1 MPSLSAGSS
10 NIRCF
15 VGAGRLSATEE
26 KAKQIE
32 QVALSELKRH
42 STKYLVGDSATELD
56 HETLEQNL
64 VASGFSRFHAVSPE
78 ILNTKGKFLMES
90 WLGRWCAE
98 RSLPKESVTALIIC
112 DYMSAA
118 DLFSSFSLVSLSQD
132 SHVIEPCFFWLED
145 GPQFAPK
152 KNHPTKTHQDDF
164 KNPIGKPFKVM
175 KLSSEFFP
183 PIGSMYGIYLP
194 LFTHISTEITIGAGI
209 FTLHIYLSMGL
220 VYLPLFTIIYHL
232 PTFHLIL

>member
-1 MPSLSAGSS
+1 MPSLSARSS

-56 HETLEQNL
+56 QETLEQNL
-64 VASGFSRFHAVSPE
+64 VAGGFSRFHAVSPE

-112 DYMSAA
+112 DYMSTT
-118 DLFSSFSLVSLSQD
+118 DIYRPIL
-132 SHVIEPCFFWLED
+132 
-145 GPQFAPK
+145 QF
-152 KNHPTKTHQDDF
+152 
-164 KNPIGKPFKVM
+164 
-175 KLSSEFFP
+175 
-183 PIGSMYGIYLP
+183 
-194 LFTHISTEITIGAGI
+194 
-209 FTLHIYLSMGL
+209 
-220 VYLPLFTIIYHL
+220 
-232 PTFHLIL
+232 